1 MLNTVVS
8 TVAIIDSG
16 IGGISVLKKLISKYN
31 FGNYIY
37 FADNLNMP
45 YGNKSEKFLTKRIKE
60 IINLLQTNYKV
71 DLIIIA
77 CNTASCVVSKININ
91 NVVCLNFDRKETYLT
106 TPLTA
111 KLQNKPN
118 FIKDRTLAQHIE
130 ENINN
135 KEGLRKIVKRH
146 IDIKNLN
153 KHKNLILGCTH
164 YELVEDIFKELCPNT
179 KIICNSENI
188 LNDISI
194 NSKELNV
201 VFITSKQSNSYV
213 ENLKELLRS

>member
-45 YGNKSEKFLTKRIKE
+45 YGNKSEKFLTKRIKAVVE
-60 IINLLQTNYKV
+60 LLLTNYKV

-77 CNTASCVVSKININ
+77 CNTASCVVSKLNMKK
-91 NVVCLNFDRKETYLT
+91 VVCLNFDRKETYLT

-111 KLQNKPN
+111 KLQNKSN
-118 FIKDRTLAQHIE
+118 FVKDRTLAQLIE
-130 ENINN
+130 TNINH
-135 KEGLRKIVKRH
+135 KERLRKIIKRH
-146 IDIKNLN
+146 I
-153 KHKNLILGCTH
+153 
-164 YELVEDIFKELCPNT
+164 
-179 KIICNSENI
+179 KIRMQFLSVSEHRRCRMEVRTWI
-188 LNDISI
+188 I
-194 NSKELNV
+194 
-201 VFITSKQSNSYV
+201 
-213 ENLKELLRS
+213 

>member
-37 FADNLNMP
+37 FADNLSMP

-60 IINLLQTNYKV
+60 IVNLLKTNYKV

-77 CNTASCVVSKININ
+77 CNTASCVVSKLNIN
-91 NVVCLNFDRKETYLT
+91 NVMCLNFDRKETYLT

-111 KLQNKPN
+111 KIQNKPN
-118 FIKDRTLAQHIE
+118 FIKDRTLAQLIE
-130 ENINN
+130 ANINH
-135 KEGLRKIVKRH
+135 KERLKKIVKRH
-146 IDIKNLN
+146 IKVKSLN

-164 YELVEDIFKELCPNT
+164 YELVEDIFKELCSNT

-188 LNDISI
+188 LNDVSI

-213 ENLKELLRS
+213 ENLKKLLRS